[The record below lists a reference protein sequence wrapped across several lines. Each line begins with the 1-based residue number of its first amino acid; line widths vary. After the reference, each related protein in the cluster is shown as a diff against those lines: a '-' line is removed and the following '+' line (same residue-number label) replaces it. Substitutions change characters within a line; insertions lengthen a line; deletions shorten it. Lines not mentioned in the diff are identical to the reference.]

1 MGELDKRQKVY
12 FEDPRKFADVW
23 NALVYEGEQV
33 VSWKGLRECSPVL
46 VHAEGEGTKERTP
59 DVCMKQTANGEML
72 AILILEN
79 QKEVDYGMAARVFL
93 EEAMAYERQARG
105 IRRRNRELYE
115 KTKDAGRLGAY
126 LYWFGKEDRLRP
138 VSTLVLYWNDKE
150 WDGARSLHELI
161 DFSGAEGMRGLVPEF
176 RLHLYDMSKVE
187 HQERFRTDVG
197 TLVGLYQ
204 RRGDKEAFREFGNRA
219 EAEGGGRKLDE
230 LGMEVLGILVKSKR
244 LMKLLD
250 TKKEKE
256 ELTMCKAIDDIYEE
270 GREEGLKEG
279 IKKGMKEGIK
289 EGREDERK
297 NTLREAARAD
307 IAEKENIR
315 LKNLLDMAGIT
326 Y

>member
-1 MGELDKRQKVY
+1 M
-12 FEDPRKFADVW
+12 
-23 NALVYEGEQV
+23 
-33 VSWKGLRECSPVL
+33 
-46 VHAEGEGTKERTP
+46 HAEGEVTEERTP
-59 DVCMKQTANGEML
+59 DVCMKETADGEML

-115 KTKDAGRLGAY
+115 KAKNAGRLGAY

-219 EAEGGGRKLDE
+219 EAEGGRKLDK
-230 LGMEVLGILVKSKR
+230 LGLEVLGMLVSSKR
-244 LMKLLD
+244 LMKLLE

-270 GREEGLKEG
+270 GREAGIREGREEMCKAIDDIYEEGREAGIREGREEMGKAIEG
-279 IKKGMKEGIK
+279 IYE

-307 IAEKENIR
+307 AAESRAETAESENMR
-315 LKNLLDMAGIT
+315 LKKLLDMAGIA

>member
-1 MGELDKRQKVY
+1 MGELDKKQKVY

-115 KTKDAGRLGAY
+115 NTKGAGHLGKY
-126 LYWFGKEDRLRP
+126 LYFFGKEDRLRP
-138 VSTLVLYWNDKE
+138 VSTLVLYWNDEE

-161 DFSGAEGMRGLVPEF
+161 DFGGAEWMRELVPEF
-176 RLHLYDMSKVE
+176 RLRMYDMSNVE
-187 HQERFRTDVG
+187 HLERFRTDVG

-204 RRGDKEAFREFGNRA
+204 RKEDKEAFREFGSRA
-219 EAEGGGRKLDE
+219 EVEGGGRKLDE

-270 GREEGLKEG
+270 GREEG
-279 IKKGMKEGIK
+279 IK
-289 EGREDERK
+289 EGKEDERK

-307 IAEKENIR
+307 SAECEVIR
-315 LKNLLDMAGIT
+315 LKKLLDKAGIA